1 MNSLKNQTVNPDEIN
16 VDEDSKYIENLLQ
29 EPIENL
35 EETKENP
42 QKEWKIKPAHKLNM
56 KEFYEK
62 DIDELLDDSN
72 WDLNSLDSE
81 SFQHSLAES
90 DWKVRGLES
99 IYLQRLHA
107 GIGNKPKKSKAR
119 FRHL

>member
-29 EPIENL
+29 EPIENY
-35 EETKENP
+35 EESKENP
-42 QKEWKIKPAHKLNM
+42 SKERKIKPAHKLNM

-81 SFQHSLAES
+81 SFQHSLAGS
-90 DWKVRGLES
+90 D
-99 IYLQRLHA
+99 
-107 GIGNKPKKSKAR
+107 
-119 FRHL
+119 